1 MRVTE
6 TEKCAEKI
14 IHPAALLIPYVIAGI
29 IFAVCSL
36 SCGAFAAANGEKFS
50 RIIVPIIIFI
60 LKAER
65 IACIIFGINFLIIC
79 ILRAIIAR
87 NTSP

>member
-1 MRVTE
+1 MRVRE
-6 TEKCAEKI
+6 TEKCAGKI
-14 IHPAALLIPYVIAGI
+14 MHPVALLIPYMIAGI
-29 IFAVCSL
+29 IAVCSL
-36 SCGAFAAANGEKFS
+36 SCGAFAAVNGEEFS